1 MPDPGKGSTFT
12 IAGRKISWDA
22 LLVAGGGIVAVIL
35 LYRAGQPVSSGSA
48 TPVDTSGGGGTLAS
62 LGTLPSA
69 IPPSDPTQ
77 PPGLAARI
85 AAAPATSFF
94 TSAAPLVSSKPPV
107 IDVTPVAARAPLA
120 PAPRLV
126 GGTSGLRASLASVV
140 NSFAPS
146 APAPL
151 VGWDS
156 IAGKGHSL

>member
-1 MPDPGKGSTFT
+1 FPTRRSSDLGRPHGGRGPLQGRRVSMAMPDPGKGSTFT

-94 TSAAPLVSSKPPV
+94 TS
-107 IDVTPVAARAPLA
+107 
-120 PAPRLV
+120 
-126 GGTSGLRASLASVV
+126 
-140 NSFAPS
+140 
-146 APAPL
+146 
-151 VGWDS
+151 
-156 IAGKGHSL
+156 